1 LKLPRDVSGSELA
14 SLLRRHGYEIT
25 RQTGSHLR
33 LTSVAKGIDHHITI
47 PHHGHLRV
55 GTLNAILGDV
65 ASYLE
70 MDRGKLAEEL
80 FGR

>member
-1 LKLPRDVSGSELA
+1 M
-14 SLLRRHGYEIT
+14 
-25 RQTGSHLR
+25 
-33 LTSVAKGIDHHITI
+33 AKGIEHHITI
-47 PHHGHLRV
+47 PRHRYLRV

-70 MDRGKLAEEL
+70 MERAKLVQEL

>member
-1 LKLPRDVSGSELA
+1 MKLPRDVSGSELA

-33 LTSVAKGIDHHITI
+33 LTSVAKGR
-47 PHHGHLRV
+47 HLRV

>member
-1 LKLPRDVSGSELA
+1 MKLPRDVPGTELA
-14 SLLRRHGYEIT
+14 SLLRRHGYQIT

-33 LTSVAKGIDHHITI
+33 LTSVVKGSEHHITI
-47 PHHGHLRV
+47 PRQKPLRV
-55 GTLNAILGDV
+55 GTLNAILADV

-70 MDRGKLAEEL
+70 MERGKLVEEL